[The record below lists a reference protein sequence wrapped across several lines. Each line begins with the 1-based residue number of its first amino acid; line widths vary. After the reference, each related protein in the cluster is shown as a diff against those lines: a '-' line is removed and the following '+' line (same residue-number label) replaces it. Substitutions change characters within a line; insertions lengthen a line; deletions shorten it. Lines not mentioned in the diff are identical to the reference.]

1 MHSAEKN
8 KRFWAFTF
16 ISINIV
22 LFVLFFLLPVL
33 LGFYY
38 SFTNYNGSTTP
49 DFIGLANFKELF
61 QDVSFYKS
69 LSRTFLYTLV
79 VVPVNFVIPLL
90 ISVLLTSK
98 HTRGKTLAQVIIFL
112 PWLIS
117 PIVAGVTFRW
127 IFGENFGFINYALSL
142 IGSDPLPWSSDGSF
156 AFIVVVIAATWGK
169 TAFNVLLF
177 MSGIKNIPH
186 SLYEATDIDGANGWQ
201 KFWHITLPSLR
212 PTSFMVILITT
223 ISAMKEFALVQALN
237 DGGPGT
243 DNTFIVQYIYNTGFN
258 RSRVGYASAVSI
270 ILFVILLLLA
280 FIQLKYENNKGDKNA

>member
-156 AFIVVVIAATWGK
+156 ASIVVVIAATWGK

>member
-280 FIQLKYENNKGDKNA
+280 FIQLKYENNKGG